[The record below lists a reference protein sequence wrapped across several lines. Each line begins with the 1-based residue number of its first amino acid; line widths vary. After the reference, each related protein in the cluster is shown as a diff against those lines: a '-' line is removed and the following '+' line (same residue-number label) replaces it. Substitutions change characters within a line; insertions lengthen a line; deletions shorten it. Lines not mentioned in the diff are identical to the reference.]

1 MKKYRK
7 MLFTFLI
14 LFTKHDAVNVN
25 DPSSKQDMYHIR
37 PLQWALPTLSLSGS
51 VVEHQSMESKGLTN
65 FVKFCQLFK
74 FLCIFALIRIRI

>member
-37 PLQWALPTLSLSGS
+37 PLQWALPTIESQWLSGRAS
-51 VVEHQSMESKGLTN
+51 EHGIQRSD
-65 FVKFCQLFK
+65 KFC
-74 FLCIFALIRIRI
+74 